1 MRHTE
6 VELAINLLAKKKN
19 KIQNQY
25 LTFFR
30 QPNEITLISNS

>member
-6 VELAINLLAKKKN
+6 VELAINHEKN
-19 KIQNQY
+19 EIQNQY